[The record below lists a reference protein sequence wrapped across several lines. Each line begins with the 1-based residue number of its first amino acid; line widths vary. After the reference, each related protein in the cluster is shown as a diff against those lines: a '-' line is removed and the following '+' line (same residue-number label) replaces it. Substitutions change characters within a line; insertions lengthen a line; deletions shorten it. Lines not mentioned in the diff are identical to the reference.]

1 MPRERLDNVFISS
14 PDVKCPVILEVTR
27 MGETNSE
34 DKAKYDFKKDMQ
46 EITKYR
52 GRGTELIS
60 VYIPEN
66 KQISEV
72 MAYLRS
78 EQSQASNIRSKTT
91 MKNVTSAIDSVA
103 ARLKTYKSPPPNG
116 MVIFCGEVPRAGD
129 QTKMVQYVIN
139 PPEPI
144 TAFLYRCDSQ
154 FFTDP
159 LDVMLLDKKC
169 YGLITIDRS
178 EATLGILSGS
188 RIQVLKH
195 FDSLVPSKH
204 HQGGQSSVRFE
215 RLIEIAAHEFFTKV
229 ADNATEVFLN
239 RPELLGILVGGPGA
253 TKDFF
258 VKEEYLHHELRK
270 KVVSPLVDTGYTD
283 ESGLRELV
291 ENAKDIIVDMQLTKE
306 KMYMQRLFTE
316 IRKADG
322 GLSCYGEDEVRTAT
336 DMGAVNV
343 LLLSEALHKRRVGL
357 RCASGHEHEITVDN
371 SDDRFPCPECG
382 ASTTVVKDEDLIDD
396 FFMRAESF
404 NTRVQIISPD
414 SEEGDM
420 LIKAFGGIAAL
431 LRYKV
436 M

>member
-1 MPRERLDNVFISS
+1 
-14 PDVKCPVILEVTR
+14 

-34 DKAKYDFKKDMQ
+34 DKARYDFKKDMQ
-46 EITKYR
+46 EITSYR

-60 VYIPEN
+60 VYVPAS
-66 KQISEV
+66 KQISDV
-72 MAYLRS
+72 MAYLRN
-78 EQSQASNIRSKTT
+78 EQSQASNIKSKTT
-91 MKNVTSAIDSVA
+91 MKNVTSAIDSIA
-103 ARLKTYKSPPPNG
+103 ARLKTYKAPPENG
-116 MVIFCGEVPRAGD
+116 VVIFCGEVPRAGD

-159 LDVMLLDKKC
+159 LQSMLLDKKC

-178 EATLGILSGS
+178 EATIGLLIGS

-215 RLIEIAAHEFFTKV
+215 RLIEIAAHEFFKKV
-229 ADNATEVFLN
+229 ADNATELFLN
-239 RPELLGILVGGPGA
+239 RPELLGILIGGPGA

-270 KVVSPLVDTGYTD
+270 KVVTPLVDTGYTD

-291 ENAKDIIVDMQLTKE
+291 QNAKNIISDMQLTKE
-306 KMYMQRLFTE
+306 KEYMQRLFTE

-322 GLSCYGEDEVRTAT
+322 GLSCYGEEEVRNAT
-336 DMGAVNV
+336 DMGAVDM
-343 LLLSEALHKRRVGL
+343 LLLSESLNKRRVTVQ
-357 RCASGHEHEITVDN
+357 CSSGHTHELTVAN
-371 SDDRFPCPECG
+371 ADDPVKCPECG
-382 ASTTVVKDEDLIDD
+382 ANATVVKDEDLIDD
-396 FFMRAESF
+396 FFLRADAF

-420 LIKAFGGIAAL
+420 LLKAFGGIAAI

-436 M
+436 

>member
-1 MPRERLDNVFISS
+1 
-14 PDVKCPVILEVTR
+14 

-34 DKAKYDFKKDMQ
+34 DKARYDFKKDMH
-46 EITKYR
+46 EITNYK

-60 VYIPEN
+60 VYVPGS
-66 KQISEV
+66 KQISDV
-72 MAYLRS
+72 MAYLRN
-78 EQSQASNIRSKTT
+78 EQSQASNIKSKTT
-91 MKNVTSAIDSVA
+91 MKNVTSAIDSIA
-103 ARLKTYKSPPPNG
+103 ARLKTYKAPPENG
-116 MVIFCGEVPRAGD
+116 VVIFCGEVPRAGD

-154 FFTDP
+154 FFTEP
-159 LDVMLLDKKC
+159 LQSMLLDKKC

-178 EATLGILSGS
+178 EATLGLLSGS

-215 RLIEIAAHEFFTKV
+215 RLIEIAAHEFFKKV

-270 KVVSPLVDTGYTD
+270 KVISPLVDTGYTD

-291 ENAKDIIVDMQLTKE
+291 ENARDIITDVQLTKE
-306 KMYMQRLFTE
+306 KVYMQRLFAE
-316 IRKADG
+316 IRKTDG
-322 GLSCYGEDEVRTAT
+322 GLSCYGEDEVRNAT
-336 DMGAVNV
+336 DMGAVDM
-343 LLLSEALHKRRVGL
+343 LLLSEALNKKRITVQ
-357 RCASGHEHEITVDN
+357 CPSGHTHELTVRDP
-371 SDDRFPCPECG
+371 DERVQCPECG
-382 ASTTVVKDEDLIDD
+382 ANASVIKEEDLIDD
-396 FFMRAESF
+396 FFIRAEAF

-420 LIKAFGGIAAL
+420 LLKAFGGIAAI

-436 M
+436 N

>member
-1 MPRERLDNVFISS
+1 
-14 PDVKCPVILEVTR
+14 

-34 DKAKYDFKKDMQ
+34 DKARYDFKKDMQ
-46 EITKYR
+46 EITSYK

-60 VYIPEN
+60 VYVPGS

-72 MAYLRS
+72 MAYLRN
-78 EQSQASNIRSKTT
+78 EQSQASNIKSKTT
-91 MKNVTSAIDSVA
+91 MKNVTSAIDSIA
-103 ARLKTYKSPPPNG
+103 ARLKTYKAPPENG
-116 MVIFCGEVPRAGD
+116 VVIFCGEVPRAGD

-154 FFTDP
+154 FFTEP
-159 LDVMLLDKKC
+159 LQSMLLDKKC

-178 EATLGILSGS
+178 EATLGLLSGS

-215 RLIEIAAHEFFTKV
+215 RLIEIAAHEFFKKV

-270 KVVSPLVDTGYTD
+270 KVISPLVDTGYTD

-291 ENAKDIIVDMQLTKE
+291 ENARDIITDVQLTKE
-306 KMYMQRLFTE
+306 KVYMQRLFAE
-316 IRKADG
+316 IRKTDG
-322 GLSCYGEDEVRTAT
+322 GLSCYGEDEVRNAT
-336 DMGAVNV
+336 DMGAVDM
-343 LLLSEALHKRRVGL
+343 LLLSEALNKKRITVQ
-357 RCASGHEHEITVDN
+357 CPSGHTHELTVRDP
-371 SDDRFPCPECG
+371 DERVQCPECG
-382 ASTTVVKDEDLIDD
+382 ANASVIKEEDLIDD
-396 FFMRAESF
+396 FFIRAEAF

-420 LIKAFGGIAAL
+420 LLKAFGGIAAI

-436 M
+436 N

>member
-1 MPRERLDNVFISS
+1 M
-14 PDVKCPVILEVTR
+14 
-27 MGETNSE
+27 

-46 EITKYR
+46 EITGYR

-60 VYIPEN
+60 VYVPGS
-66 KQISEV
+66 KQISDV
-72 MAYLRS
+72 MAYLRN
-78 EQSQASNIRSKTT
+78 EQSQASNIKSKTT
-91 MKNVTSAIDSVA
+91 MKNVTSAIDSIA
-103 ARLKTYKSPPPNG
+103 ARLKTYKAPPENG
-116 MVIFCGEVPRAGD
+116 VVIFCGEVPRAGD

-154 FFTDP
+154 FFTEP
-159 LDVMLLDKKC
+159 LEAMLLDKKC

-178 EATLGILSGS
+178 EATIGLLSGS

-215 RLIEIAAHEFFTKV
+215 RLIEIAAHEFFKKV
-229 ADNATEVFLN
+229 ADNANEVFL
-239 RPELLGILVGGPGA
+239 PKTDMLGLLIGGPGG

-291 ENAKDIIVDMQLTKE
+291 ENAKDIIVDMQLTVE
-306 KMYMQRLFTE
+306 KQYMQRLFSE

-322 GLSCYGEDEVRTAT
+322 GLSCYGEEEVRNAT
-336 DMGAVNV
+336 DMGAADL
-343 LLLSEALHKRRVGL
+343 LLLSESLSKKRVVVECPAGHTHELTVKNADERIACPTCGSN
-357 RCASGHEHEITVDN
+357 ASVIKE
-371 SDDRFPCPECG
+371 
-382 ASTTVVKDEDLIDD
+382 EDLIDD
-396 FFMRAESF
+396 FFLRADAF

-420 LIKAFGGIAAL
+420 LLKAFGGIAAI

-436 M
+436 N

>member
-1 MPRERLDNVFISS
+1 
-14 PDVKCPVILEVTR
+14 

-34 DKAKYDFKKDMQ
+34 DKARYDFKKDMQ
-46 EITKYR
+46 EITSYK

-60 VYIPEN
+60 VYVPGS

-72 MAYLRS
+72 MAYLRN
-78 EQSQASNIRSKTT
+78 EQSQASNIKSKTT
-91 MKNVTSAIDSVA
+91 MKNVTSAIDSIA
-103 ARLKTYKSPPPNG
+103 ARLKTYKAPPENG
-116 MVIFCGEVPRAGD
+116 VVIFCGEVPRAGD

-154 FFTDP
+154 FFTEP
-159 LDVMLLDKKC
+159 LQSMLLDKKC

-178 EATLGILSGS
+178 EATLGLLSGS

-215 RLIEIAAHEFFTKV
+215 RLIEIAAHEFFKKV

-270 KVVSPLVDTGYTD
+270 KVISPLVDTGYTD

-291 ENAKDIIVDMQLTKE
+291 ENARDIITDVQLTKE
-306 KMYMQRLFTE
+306 KVYMQRLFAE
-316 IRKADG
+316 IRKTDG
-322 GLSCYGEDEVRTAT
+322 GLSCYGEDEVRNAT
-336 DMGAVNV
+336 DMGAVDM
-343 LLLSEALHKRRVGL
+343 LLLSEALNKKRITVQ
-357 RCASGHEHEITVDN
+357 CPSGHTHELTVRDP
-371 SDDRFPCPECG
+371 DEKVQCPECG
-382 ASTTVVKDEDLIDD
+382 ANASVIKEEDLIDD
-396 FFMRAESF
+396 FFIRAEAF

-420 LIKAFGGIAAL
+420 LLKAFGGIAAI

-436 M
+436 N

>member
-1 MPRERLDNVFISS
+1 
-14 PDVKCPVILEVTR
+14 

-34 DKAKYDFKKDMQ
+34 DKARYDFKKDMQ
-46 EITKYR
+46 EITSYR

-60 VYIPEN
+60 VYVPPS
-66 KQISEV
+66 KQISDV
-72 MAYLRS
+72 MAYLRN
-78 EQSQASNIRSKTT
+78 EQSQASNIKSKTT
-91 MKNVTSAIDSVA
+91 MKNVTSAIDSIA
-103 ARLKTYKSPPPNG
+103 ARLKTYKAPPANG
-116 MVIFCGEVPRAGD
+116 VVIFCGEVPRAGD

-159 LDVMLLDKKC
+159 LQSMLLDKKC

-178 EATLGILSGS
+178 EATLGLLIGS

-215 RLIEIAAHEFFTKV
+215 RLIEIAAHEFFKKV
-229 ADNATEVFLN
+229 ADNATEVFLD
-239 RPELLGILVGGPGA
+239 RPELLGILIGGPGA

-270 KVVSPLVDTGYTD
+270 KVVTPLVDTGYTD

-291 ENAKDIIVDMQLTKE
+291 QNAKNIITDMQLTKE
-306 KMYMQRLFTE
+306 KEYMQRLFTE

-322 GLSCYGEDEVRTAT
+322 GLSCYGEDEVRNAV
-336 DMGAVNV
+336 DMGAVDM
-343 LLLSEALHKRRVGL
+343 LLLSESLNKRRVTVE
-357 RCASGHEHEITVDN
+357 CPAGHRHELTVPN
-371 SDDRFPCPECG
+371 ADDRIACPECG
-382 ASTTVVKDEDLIDD
+382 ATATVVKDEDLIDD
-396 FFMRAESF
+396 FFLRADAY

-420 LIKAFGGIAAL
+420 LLKAFGGIAAI

-436 M
+436 

>member
-1 MPRERLDNVFISS
+1 
-14 PDVKCPVILEVTR
+14 

-34 DKAKYDFKKDMQ
+34 DKARYDFKKDMQ
-46 EITKYR
+46 EITGYR

-60 VYIPEN
+60 VYVPES
-66 KQISEV
+66 KQIYDV
-72 MAYLRS
+72 MAYLRN
-78 EQSQASNIRSKTT
+78 EQSQASNIKSKTT
-91 MKNVTSAIDSVA
+91 MKNVTSAIDSIA
-103 ARLKTYKSPPPNG
+103 ARLKTYKQPPANG
-116 MVIFCGEVPRAGD
+116 LVIFCGEVPRAGD

-144 TAFLYRCDSQ
+144 TAFLYRCDSS
-154 FFTDP
+154 FFTEP
-159 LDVMLLDKKC
+159 LEAMLVDKKC

-178 EATLGILSGS
+178 EATIGLLSGS

-215 RLIEIAAHEFFTKV
+215 RLIEIAAHEFFKKV
-229 ADNATEVFLN
+229 ADNATEVFLT

-306 KMYMQRLFTE
+306 KEFMQRLFTE
-316 IRKADG
+316 IRKTDG
-322 GLSCYGEDEVRTAT
+322 GLSCYGEDEVRQAT
-336 DMGAVNV
+336 DMGAVDM
-343 LLLSEALHKRRVGL
+343 LLLSETLNKRRITVQ
-357 RCASGHEHEITVDN
+357 CPSGHIHEMTVRDA
-371 SDDRFPCPECG
+371 DEKVQCPECG
-382 ASTTVVKDEDLIDD
+382 MTATVTNDEDLIDD
-396 FFMRAESF
+396 FFLRAEAF

-420 LIKAFGGIAAL
+420 LLKAFGGIAAL

-436 M
+436 N

>member
-1 MPRERLDNVFISS
+1 
-14 PDVKCPVILEVTR
+14 
-27 MGETNSE
+27 MGETNSM

-46 EITKYR
+46 EITGYR

-60 VYIPEN
+60 VYVPGS
-66 KQISEV
+66 KQISDV
-72 MAYLRS
+72 MAYLRN
-78 EQSQASNIRSKTT
+78 EQSQASNIKSKTT
-91 MKNVTSAIDSVA
+91 MKNVTSAIDSIA
-103 ARLKTYKSPPPNG
+103 ARLKTYKAPPENG
-116 MVIFCGEVPRAGD
+116 VVIFCGEVPRAGD

-154 FFTDP
+154 FFTEP
-159 LDVMLLDKKC
+159 LEAMLLDKKC

-178 EATLGILSGS
+178 EATIGLLSGS

-215 RLIEIAAHEFFTKV
+215 RLIEIAAHEFFKKV
-229 ADNATEVFLN
+229 ADNANEVFL
-239 RPELLGILVGGPGA
+239 PKTDMLGILIGGPGG

-291 ENAKDIIVDMQLTKE
+291 ENAKDIIVDMQLTVE
-306 KMYMQRLFTE
+306 KQYMQRLFSE

-322 GLSCYGEDEVRTAT
+322 GLSCYGEEEVRNAT
-336 DMGAVNV
+336 DMGAADL
-343 LLLSEALHKRRVGL
+343 LLLSESLSKKRVVVECPAGHTHEL
-357 RCASGHEHEITVDN
+357 TVKNADEKIACPTCGSNASVIKE
-371 SDDRFPCPECG
+371 
-382 ASTTVVKDEDLIDD
+382 EDLIDD
-396 FFMRAESF
+396 FFLRADEF

-420 LIKAFGGIAAL
+420 LLKAFGGIAAI

-436 M
+436 N